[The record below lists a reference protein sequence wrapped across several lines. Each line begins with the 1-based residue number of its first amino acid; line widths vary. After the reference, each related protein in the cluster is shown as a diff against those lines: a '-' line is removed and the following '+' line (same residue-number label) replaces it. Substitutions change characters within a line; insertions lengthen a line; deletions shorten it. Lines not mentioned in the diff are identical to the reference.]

1 MQSNTVTKSFF
12 ADKAF
17 WVFGFVLIVN
27 FVQSLFSPLLNDEP
41 YYWLYAQ
48 YPSWGYFDHPPMIAF
63 LIKIGSSIFN
73 NEIGVRLLSSIIG
86 SLTFCLIYKIIEGEA
101 EKPVNFKQV
110 SLLLLSSIFLN
121 LYSFL
126 AIPDTPMLFFAVLFL
141 YTYRRYLNADSFL
154 NAAILG
160 IVTSLLLYSK
170 YHGILL
176 VGFTVL
182 SNRQLVFKRS
192 CFIFFV
198 IAVLLYIPH
207 VYWEAQNGY
216 PTIIFQFFE
225 RANAFD
231 IQHVLSYLGEQ
242 AAVTGPVILLMFS
255 VLYKPKNQFQKTL
268 KYNVIGVFLF
278 FLFSSLKEMVN
289 VHWTAIA
296 FPAMLCL
303 AYLYIETIKINKK
316 FIYGALI
323 FNLILVILFRLNLVF
338 DFRPI
343 SNFNDKNPKLMVAM
357 LKTKSKGYPLVFSNM
372 YNEPSYYRFYTHD
385 ECFAVNDIWFKK
397 TQYNYLPQLEEKFEG
412 KTVSYVSDGPI
423 DKSSEEINVPHGNK
437 YFITTIPEFASFTN
451 VKINV
456 LYATP
461 LVASAPAVLQ
471 VSIKSKLTLVER
483 KLFKLKGAYL
493 VLVFINNKTNIPI
506 YYRYNN
512 VPDIADET
520 PFNFKFM
527 TPAQAG
533 EYRYVLSFV
542 TMGQKTVHFNSNIY
556 NCTIKAR

>member
-1 MQSNTVTKSFF
+1 MTKSFF
-12 ADKAF
+12 ADKA
-17 WVFGFVLIVN
+17 WWLFGFVLIVN
-27 FVQSLFSPLLNDEP
+27 FAQSLFSPLLNDEP

-63 LIKIGSSIFN
+63 LIKIGSSICN

-86 SLTFCLIYKIIEGEA
+86 SLTFYLIYKIIEGEA
-101 EKPVNFKQV
+101 EKPVNFKLV

-154 NAAILG
+154 NAAILA

-176 VGFTVL
+176 VGFTIL

-192 CFIFFV
+192 FYLVFLIT
-198 IAVLLYIPH
+198 VLLYIPH

-225 RANAFD
+225 RANAVD

-242 AAVTGPVILLMFS
+242 AAVTGPVILFVFS
-255 VLYKPKNQFQKTL
+255 ILSKPKNQFQKAL
-268 KYNVIGVFLF
+268 KYNVTGVFLF
-278 FLFSSLKEMVN
+278 FLLSSFKEMVN

-303 AYLYIETIKINKK
+303 AYLYIENIKINKN

-323 FNLILVILFRLNLVF
+323 FNLIVVILFRLNLIF

-343 SNFNDKNPKLMVAM
+343 SNFNDKNPKLMATM
-357 LKTKSKGYPLVFSNM
+357 LKAKSKGYPLVFSNM

-412 KTVSYVSDGPI
+412 KTVCYVSDGPI
-423 DKSSEEINVPHGNK
+423 DKSSEEVSVPHGNK
-437 YFITTIPEFASFTN
+437 YFLTTIPGFSSFN
-451 VKINV
+451 NIKIDV
-456 LYATP
+456 LSTTDFK
-461 LVASAPAVLQ
+461 ASAESKILINMFNRLPLAEEKLL
-471 VSIKSKLTLVER
+471 KSQ
-483 KLFKLKGAYL
+483 GAYL
-493 VLVFINNKTNIPI
+493 ILTFVNNKTQAPF
-506 YYRYNN
+506 YYRYDKYL
-512 VPDIADET
+512 DITNPYGVIFTFEA
-520 PFNFKFM
+520 P
-527 TPAQAG
+527 PVAG
-533 EYRYVLSFV
+533 EYRYVFSIV
-542 TMGQKTVHFNSNIY
+542 IPNHIYVGFNSKIS
-556 NCTIKAR
+556 NCKVAL